1 MLLSD
6 MTHVFAYYL
15 PAPWI
20 VKVPGSRILI
30 STVYNQIFVPALT
43 PAMQETFNI
52 CWEVNK
58 YGTWPL

>member
-15 PAPWI
+15 AGPWI

-43 PAMQETFNI
+43 PAMQEAFNI
-52 CWEVNK
+52 FWEVNK